1 MAYDCNGS
9 GARISCN
16 GFIPSAIGTGDFT
29 YTCLVNTRNI
39 SGTDQKGVVQT
50 STISGGLS
58 QSYVDGFLL
67 SFGWGLNGANL
78 TGALGAAV
86 GGVIIGINTAIITT
100 NTWYSV
106 ALSRASGLC
115 KLHVNG
121 NLHVSASAPA
131 SLPATNICLGGYYS
145 SVYTLVGTIAECAF
159 YSAALTDAEILS
171 LARGF
176 TPDQIRPQSL
186 QFYAPLVRHLQDLRG
201 GRAITNNNGATV
213 ATHPRIIT

>member
-16 GFIPSAIGTGDFT
+16 GFISSAIGTGNFT
-29 YTCLVNTRNI
+29 YTCLVNSRNVL
-39 SGTDQKGVVQT
+39 STTQKGLVQA

-58 QSYVDGFLL
+58 TSYVDGFSLA
-67 SFGWGLNGANL
+67 FGWGLNGANF
-78 TGALGAAV
+78 TGGFGGVV
-86 GGVIIGINTAIITT
+86 GGVLIGVNTAIITT
-100 NTWYSV
+100 DTWYSV

-121 NLHVSASAPA
+121 NLHVSASAPN
-131 SLPATNICLGGYYS
+131 SLPATNICLSGYYDS
-145 SVYTLVGTIAECAF
+145 TYTLVGTVAECAF

-176 TPDQIRPQSL
+176 TPDQICPQSL
-186 QFYAPLVRHLQDLRG
+186 QFYAPLVRNLQDLRG
-201 GRAITNNNGATV
+201 GRVISNNGATV